1 MASELVV
8 RFMLAAAVEIRA
20 RTNALG
26 VILSFPKV
34 SFAKTQYGK
43 GALCFIQMEK
53 KKYLF
58 LSRFL
63 CMF

>member
-34 SFAKTQYGK
+34 LGFTRENSVRK
-43 GALCFIQMEK
+43 GGLMFHSNGEEK
-53 KKYLF
+53 VPI
-58 LSRFL
+58 S
-63 CMF
+63 